1 MNRIAALLAGAAFSA
16 AATSAIAADAVYD
29 FAPVY
34 DWTGAYLGAQVGYGW
49 GNGSARYDGG
59 SNPYSD
65 ISPDGFLGGIY
76 GGYNHQFSNRWV
88 LGVDADI
95 TWHGADD
102 WAYRQAPGFPPL
114 NDPNYMDGQDIK
126 WSAALR
132 GKVGYAADRWL
143 PYVAGGVSVAK
154 VNLGNIDAG
163 AYTDFG
169 DATFTGWNIG
179 VGVDYAWS
187 DNLLLRAEYRYT
199 DFGSK
204 NVDHPSFYPSTWDL
218 QTSEVRFGIAYKF

>member
-49 GNGSARYDGG
+49 GNGGVQYHGG
-59 SNPYSD
+59 ADPFSD
-65 ISPDGFLGGIY
+65 ISPDGFLAGIY
-76 GGYNHQFSNRWV
+76 AGYNHQFSSRWV

-95 TWHGADD
+95 TWHNADD
-102 WAYRQAPGFPPL
+102 WAYRQVPGSPPF
-114 NDPNYMDGQDIK
+114 NDPDYMDGQDIK

-132 GKVGYAADRWL
+132 GKVGYAVDRWL

-154 VNLGNIDAG
+154 VNLGNIDG
-163 AYTDFG
+163 GIYTDFG
-169 DATFTGWNIG
+169 DATFTGWNLG

-199 DFGSK
+199 DFGNK
-204 NVDHPSFYPSTWDL
+204 NVEHPSFFPSTWHL
-218 QTSEVRFGIAYKF
+218 ETSEVRFGIAYKF